1 LRPKW
6 KFIDNSTVA
15 LSLSIFQKKITP
27 SDTVMALAPPSY
39 RACLSAVNSHDPLRV
54 DIIHTSESRL
64 RRVVQSSKVLQ
75 ASQEATGLDEAIQFL
90 QKAQRLA
97 KQGYN
102 CVDEEWADAWWDNT
116 GQAV

>member
-1 LRPKW
+1 
-6 KFIDNSTVA
+6 VA

-27 SDTVMALAPPSY
+27 SDTVMAFIPPSY
-39 RACLSAVNSHDPLRV
+39 RASLLAVNSHDPLQV

-64 RRVVQSSKVLQ
+64 RRVVQSFKVLQ
-75 ASQEATGLDEAIQFL
+75 ASQEATGLDEAIQLL

-102 CVDEEWADAWWDNT
+102 GVDEEWVDAWWDST
-116 GQAV
+116 DQVV